1 MLPFGQLA
9 AIDVFNSAIGLAK
22 KVSTDASGKSKTKH
36 GIPRGVVIGV
46 VVCGVCVSLI
56 LIVSSVIWL
65 RHHRDASTGDNNS
78 HSDTAGES
86 DNSAHLI
93 DPFLSMAR
101 PIGSSHLHL
110 RISDNLT
117 TL

>member
-1 MLPFGQLA
+1 MVPWGQLS
-9 AIDVFNSAIGLAK
+9 AIDVFNSAISL
-22 KVSTDASGKSKTKH
+22 VENDSTDPPDESKTRH
-36 GIPRGVVIGV
+36 GVPRGVVVGV
-46 VVCGVCVSLI
+46 VVGGVCVLLI
-56 LIVSSVIWL
+56 LIVSFVIWL
-65 RHHRDASTGDNNS
+65 RRHRDASTGDNS
-78 HSDTAGES
+78 SDSDTAGES

-101 PIGSSHLHL
+101 PLGSSHLHL